1 MAAYHVRSNSFPS
14 RQHPIIPEFDALLC
28 RLRSSE
34 ATSSSSSY
42 VSSNLNGLQDL
53 HDCLD
58 KLLSLPLNQQAL
70 SKEQNQ
76 KKVDVVLDG
85 SLRLLDLCNTA
96 KDALLQMKEST
107 QELQSA
113 MRRKHGGEISLS
125 SELKKFFCS
134 RKMMKKA
141 LSKAMENKSKF
152 STSSLKKEEQT
163 AEIVSIL
170 REVELITFS
179 VFESMVSFVSESK
192 SSKANSWSLVSKV
205 MKSRRVAC
213 EGVIE
218 CNEFA
223 SADGALASLISNK
236 IKKTDN
242 KVEEINVQNEL
253 QSVESCIQ
261 DLEQGVESLY
271 RRLIKTRVSL
281 LNILNH

>member
-53 HDCLD
+53 HDCLN

-125 SELKKFFCS
+125 SEVKKFLSS

-213 EGVIE
+213 EGVNE

-223 SADGALASLISNK
+223 SADGALASLISKK

-242 KVEEINVQNEL
+242 KVEEINAQNEL

-261 DLEQGVESLY
+261 VLEQGVESLY

>member
-125 SELKKFFCS
+125 SEVKKFLSS

-213 EGVIE
+213 EGVNE

-223 SADGALASLISNK
+223 SVDGALASLISKK

-242 KVEEINVQNEL
+242 KVEEINAQNEL

>member
-14 RQHPIIPEFDALLC
+14 KKHPIIPEFDALLC

-125 SELKKFFCS
+125 SEVKKFLSC

-152 STSSLKKEEQT
+152 TTSSVKKEQDT
-163 AEIVSIL
+163 PEIVSIL

-192 SSKANSWSLVSKV
+192 SSKSNSWSLVSKV
-205 MKSRRVAC
+205 MNSRRVAC
-213 EGVIE
+213 EGVKE
-218 CNEFA
+218 CNEFT
-223 SADGALASLISNK
+223 SANGALANLISK
-236 IKKTDN
+236 KTKKTDN
-242 KVEEINVQNEL
+242 KVEEINAQNEL

-261 DLEQGVESLY
+261 DLEQGVENLY